1 MKLFPEDIS
10 VIVMA
15 RALRCSFNYNNIG
28 QMEKTTGQH
37 YDYWLP
43 PSGLEHAESGGF
55 YYKEVERPRES

>member
-1 MKLFPEDIS
+1 MT
-10 VIVMA
+10 